1 MKLST
6 FRLLLLIELAISS
19 TSLLNA
25 QAPYFTSVALA
36 SREKPLP
43 ITEHLK
49 KVCFISNKYRG
60 FTSTFITC
68 SLRCN

>member
-25 QAPYFTSVALA
+25 QAPYFTSVALE

-49 KVCFISNKYRG
+49 KYA
-60 FTSTFITC
+60 
-68 SLRCN
+68 LY